1 MTKATHNVPAT
12 VIGNPK
18 KTTMQ
23 TSNLTLGHG
32 RQDNFGK
39 AVLAI
44 ASVKA
49 KEVHDIIIFYFG
61 MHHICFYPNP
71 QKQNGKLNHYKY
83 SVSNF

>member
-1 MTKATHNVPAT
+1 MIIFDVSQ
-12 VIGNPK
+12 NPK

-32 RQDNFGK
+32 RQVNFGK
-39 AVLAI
+39 AFLAI

-49 KEVHDIIIFYFG
+49 KEVHKFLICNFG

-71 QKQNGKLNHYKY
+71 QKKIET
-83 SVSNF
+83 